1 MDEGSVTSQSYA
13 SSGDFDPEESGDSLG
28 EDDLDDDVI
37 IPTKRRLE
45 SVQSKSNEKVM
56 GMR

>member
-1 MDEGSVTSQSYA
+1 MDEGSVSSQSYA

-37 IPTKRRLE
+37 IPTKRHLE

>member
-13 SSGDFDPEESGDSLG
+13 SSEDFDPEESGDSLG

-37 IPTKRRLE
+37 IPRKR
-45 SVQSKSNEKVM
+45 VQSKSNEKVM

>member
-37 IPTKRRLE
+37 IPRKRRSE
-45 SVQSKSNEKVM
+45 SVQSK
-56 GMR
+56 